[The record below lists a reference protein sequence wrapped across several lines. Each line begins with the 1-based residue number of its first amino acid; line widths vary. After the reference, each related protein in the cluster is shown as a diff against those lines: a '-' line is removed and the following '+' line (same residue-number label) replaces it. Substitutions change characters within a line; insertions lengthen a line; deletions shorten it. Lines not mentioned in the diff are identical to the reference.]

1 MSIAR
6 IVAFVWTMVGDGEVI
21 SIWGL
26 GTVVGVRVE
35 GETWDEVTG
44 ARVCGGSWRDDEWSV
59 WGRGG

>member
-1 MSIAR
+1 M
-6 IVAFVWTMVGDGEVI
+6 GDGEVI